1 MQSHPPDVLVATWLP
16 EQVIGAAWA
25 KAENAIDSAN
35 MSAVINNV
43 MRFLIPSHPLSL
55 GPNQWPKERATD
67 HPLLFGWGSRLRHW
81 LCARPLWR
89 PSFLGRWAS

>member
-1 MQSHPPDVLVATWLP
+1 MQSHPLEVLVATWLP

-25 KAENAIDSAN
+25 KAENAIDTAN

-55 GPNQWPKERATD
+55 APNQWPIERATD
-67 HPLLFGWGSRLRHW
+67 HLLLSLVG
-81 LCARPLWR
+81 
-89 PSFLGRWAS
+89 